1 MGNISGIYMWLK
13 IIHMCMHDSA
23 LDIVRELINGAIK
36 DVDDANTNY
45 KLRIASQL
53 VDAIEHHEEDLSET
67 LSDADLANDV
77 ESDLREMGYI
87 D

>member
-1 MGNISGIYMWLK
+1 
-13 IIHMCMHDSA
+13 MHDSA

-36 DVDDANTNY
+36 DVDDTNTNY

-67 LSDADLANDV
+67 LSDADLVDDV